1 MSIDINANEMPGK
14 QKSYKKQ
21 NVWLK
26 IKITWWRSQNAV
38 AIIRTTGTNSHLL
51 NKELVGKH
59 TAKKC

>member
-1 MSIDINANEMPGK
+1 MKCQEK
-14 QKSYKKQ
+14 KSYKKQ